1 MKGVIF
7 MKIYKTI
14 NEMNLESKKCQEL
27 LKDYPVNNDM
37 EVMAIKVLTTISP
50 NVWLIPG
57 LLDFTNDEFDEL
69 SALITKIRKDIG
81 LD

>member
-1 MKGVIF
+1 
-7 MKIYKTI
+7 MKIYKSI
-14 NEMNLESKKCQEL
+14 DAMNLESNSSQEL

-37 EVMAIKVLTTISP
+37 EVMAVKVLTTISP

-57 LLDFTNDEFDEL
+57 LLDFTDDEFDEL